1 MQKGR
6 EVQRQAILVL
16 GAHRSGTSA
25 VAGAVR
31 LLGGAPPAHV
41 LPPASDNPTGFWE
54 SPAVIAT
61 NDWILASA
69 GTSWFECLSFD
80 VDPLDLKT
88 RTAAW
93 KFIMLSLTIE
103 FDQARLLLIKDPRI
117 CLLLDLWLPAL
128 HARRILPAALLVLR
142 HPGAVAASLARRS
155 GLPQPQG
162 VALWLGYMLEAE
174 RATRSC
180 RRCIL
185 PYDELLGDWHGGLLR
200 AGREIDV
207 TWPVAVDAVVAEM
220 EGFLNPD
227 LRHHHHSGS
236 SVIGLRMGRAP
247 LGLWSEEVYAALAS
261 LARNRTEVRSLA
273 RLADVYTAFS
283 AWCRTEGQALAT
295 SLPANHFVRKIPSY
309 KVPAAWHRIV

>member
-1 MQKGR
+1 
-6 EVQRQAILVL
+6 
-16 GAHRSGTSA
+16 
-25 VAGAVR
+25 
-31 LLGGAPPAHV
+31 V

-54 SPAVIAT
+54 SPAVIGT

-80 VDPLDLKT
+80 VDALDLST

-93 KFIMLSLTIE
+93 KFIILCLTTE
-103 FDQARLLLIKDPRI
+103 FDQGQLLLVKDPRI

-128 HARRILPAALLVLR
+128 HARRIPPAALLVLR

-155 GLPQPQG
+155 GLPQLQG
-162 VALWLGYMLEAE
+162 VALWLGYTLAAE

-185 PYDELLGDWHGGLLR
+185 PYDELLSDWHDGLLR

-207 TWPVAVDAVVAEM
+207 AWPVAIDAVVADM
-220 EGFLNPD
+220 ERFLNLA
-227 LRHHHHSGS
+227 LRHHRSGS
-236 SVIGLRMGRAP
+236 SVISLRMGRAP
-247 LGLWSEEVYAALAS
+247 LGLWSEEVYAALVS
-261 LARNRTEVRSLA
+261 LTRNRTEARSLA

-283 AWCRTEGQALAT
+283 AWCRAEGQALAA
-295 SLPANHFVRKIPSY
+295 SLPADHFVRKIPSY
-309 KVPAAWHRIV
+309 KVPAAWHKMV